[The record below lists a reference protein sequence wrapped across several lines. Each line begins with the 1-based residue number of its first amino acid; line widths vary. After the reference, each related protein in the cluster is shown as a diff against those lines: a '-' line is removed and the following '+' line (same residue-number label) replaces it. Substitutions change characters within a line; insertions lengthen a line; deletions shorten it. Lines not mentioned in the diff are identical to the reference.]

1 MEERKIIDLTGN
13 REEKIAPKT
22 PGGNP
27 EAEKPHGPGGKN
39 SRPRDDRRQMQ
50 KQKKNKNKN
59 LNHKKRRDQERKNRQ
74 DNPAEEPKPEY
85 VEEQADG
92 RNEPEESAYGPG
104 ENVSPADTEP
114 HEDGEPAPEAPSETP
129 EEPAAEP
136 VEIIGIRFRGSGKVY
151 FFSPNGI
158 SFSAGDHAIVE
169 TVRGMEFGD
178 VVDGNRLVPA
188 SDIVQPLK
196 PVLRKADEKDLA
208 HFQSNCRQE
217 EEAKPVFV
225 EKVQKNKLEMQLVD
239 VEYTFDNTKL
249 CFYFTADGRVDFR
262 ELVKDLAAV
271 FHTRIELRQIGP
283 RDEARLCGGIG
294 MCGRPVC
301 CKLFLSDFA
310 QVTIKMAKDQGLALA
325 SAKINGICGKLMCC
339 VKYEQPVYEMESKR
353 MPQPESEIDTPKGK
367 AVVLESN
374 FLSDQV
380 KVKMKQDDSIRTFS
394 MAELTGEEKLL
405 KAERR
410 PKLTAGEFALRDV
423 HDTEPAEDDG
433 SDRTDEGGNRPGD
446 GERQSRKDKQ
456 GQKPKQKQNGEQSKG
471 GGRDGSEE
479 RKVGKEA
486 GKADGKQESGR
497 DRKGNEPA
505 SGKNASS
512 GKPQSSHPHDR
523 NAQKNKHRFR
533 RPNNVQSKDGSKKQN
548 S

>member
-27 EAEKPHGPGGKN
+27 DAEKPSGFAGGN
-39 SRPRDDRRQMQ
+39 GNRPRDDRHR
-50 KQKKNKNKN
+50 NKNKKM
-59 LNHKKRRDQERKNRQ
+59 NHKKRRDQERKIRQ
-74 DNPAEEPKPEY
+74 DDPAEEPRAAY
-85 VEEQADG
+85 A
-92 RNEPEESAYGPG
+92 EESAEGKTEQEESSYVPA
-104 ENVSPADTEP
+104 ENASPADTEP
-114 HEDGEPAPEAPSETP
+114 RGEEPASEAPAEKP

-136 VEIIGIRFRGSGKVY
+136 VEIIGIRFRGAGKVY

-158 SFSAGDHAIVE
+158 AFAAGDHAIVE

-178 VVDGNRLVPA
+178 VTDGNRLVPA

-208 HFQSNCRQE
+208 HFQNNCRLE

-283 RDEARLCGGIG
+283 RDEARLCGGID

-310 QVTIKMAKDQGLALA
+310 QVSIKMAKDQGLALA
-325 SAKINGICGKLMCC
+325 SAKVNGLCGKLMCC
-339 VKYEQPVYEMESKR
+339 VKFEQPVYEMESKR
-353 MPQPESEIDTPKGK
+353 MPQPETEIDTPKGK

-374 FLSDQV
+374 FLSDTV
-380 KVKMKQDDSIRTFS
+380 KVKLVQDDSIKTYT
-394 MAELTGEEKLL
+394 MAELNGEDKPL
-405 KAERR
+405 KKDR
-410 PKLTAGEFALRDV
+410 KVKAGGEGFALRDSFASDWPEPDA
-423 HDTEPAEDDG
+423 DTEPEKEPKKPKDNPPKTEKPPQGGKQNGGNPA
-433 SDRTDEGGNRPGD
+433 DRPKDKTPDQPPRKQNFHKGKNKRRFNRPGNIR
-446 GERQSRKDKQ
+446 EKDS
-456 GQKPKQKQNGEQSKG
+456 GQKKNG
-471 GGRDGSEE
+471 
-479 RKVGKEA
+479 
-486 GKADGKQESGR
+486 
-497 DRKGNEPA
+497 
-505 SGKNASS
+505 
-512 GKPQSSHPHDR
+512 
-523 NAQKNKHRFR
+523 
-533 RPNNVQSKDGSKKQN
+533 
-548 S
+548 